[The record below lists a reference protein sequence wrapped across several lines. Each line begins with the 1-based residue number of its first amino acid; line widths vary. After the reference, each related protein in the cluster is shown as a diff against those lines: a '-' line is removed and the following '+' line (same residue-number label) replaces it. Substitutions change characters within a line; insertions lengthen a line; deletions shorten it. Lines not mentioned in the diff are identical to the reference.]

1 MAALITFD
9 DLASRPGFEGG
20 DREQAERVIEDDRAL
35 VADIARPVELD
46 PAALP
51 PAIVPVIV
59 SMVRRGLHNPHE
71 RTSEQLG
78 DYGWQAGGQA
88 AAGIYA
94 TRREVRIIRRAVGRL
109 GAGTATLSC
118 DLPLPSD
125 SLLAL

>member
-9 DLASRPGFEGG
+9 DLASRPGFEGV
-20 DREQAERVIEDDRAL
+20 DREQAERLIEDASAL

-46 PAALP
+46 RDNLP
-51 PAIVPVIV
+51 PAIKPVLV

-109 GAGTATLSC
+109 GVGAATLSC
-118 DLPLPSD
+118 DLPL
-125 SLLAL
+125 